1 MKTSRGFLVLLLV
14 VVSNLMFAQTST
26 QQVSPDLANA
36 PFRNPALPIEDRV
49 KDLVSRMTLEEK
61 VSQMVHTAA
70 AIHRLG
76 IPEYNWW
83 SEGLHGAAREGY
95 ATVFPQAIGL
105 AATFDPDLLHKEADV
120 IATEFRA
127 KYSERERRK
136 VTAIGFTG

>member
-1 MKTSRGFLVLLLV
+1 MKKLQV
-14 VVSNLMFAQTST
+14 VFMLGLIVAVSSQSFAQATGPASS
-26 QQVSPDLANA
+26 QSAAPDLSKA
-36 PFRNPALPIEDRV
+36 PFRNPALPIEQRV
-49 KDLVSRMTLEEK
+49 NDLVSRMTLEEK

-70 AIHRLG
+70 AIPRLG

-120 IATEFRA
+120 IATEH
-127 KYSERERRK
+127 
-136 VTAIGFTG
+136 IDH